1 MQTAVGRRIV
11 AKPLILDNVVSS
23 YETAETT
30 AQRKLTAPLLAAVAI
45 VLAAAA
51 VLWARMLGDV
61 ALKGTALVAMSSTV
75 ALIFWQPLVG
85 LCLMVFLVPVEQLY
99 ALAGGWVAITKIIGI
114 VTFVSLLLKAQ
125 LRHSLVRFDPQSKW
139 MLLFAVWVAMSL
151 LWTKDKESAPFTAM
165 TMAQLALFWVLI
177 RAIIT
182 TREEVLALSLFFIA
196 GTVLAI
202 FVSAVFPRWG
212 LAPRLIF
219 GTANPNHLGRDIV
232 VSLLLLQYFAPSAG
246 SLTKIGGV
254 LAGGTLML
262 GLVLTQSRASW
273 VAFAACLP
281 VALWRQHRITS
292 ILVTA
297 AMGFVGFLMFSM
309 QVLSSHLGV
318 APDELEYRGQTIVD
332 PMTIRSSRLDIW
344 RAGILLGTRH
354 PILGVGAGAFI
365 ENLGGI
371 LEEHR
376 DLLVRR
382 AIAPHNSFI
391 GIFAELGVIGLLIFS
406 GVLWNCAKS
415 IAAQPGSLEKSAA
428 LALFLSAIIQMQFMD
443 AHIHKTIWLSLAL
456 SQILPA
462 IHRRSQPSDEAV

>member
-1 MQTAVGRRIV
+1 MSLYGTT
-11 AKPLILDNVVSS
+11 
-23 YETAETT
+23 ETISE
-30 AQRKLTAPLLAAVAI
+30 RKLTAPWLAAAAI
-45 VLAAAA
+45 FLVAAA
-51 VLWARMLGDV
+51 VLWSRMLGDF
-61 ALKGTALVAMSSTV
+61 ALKGTVFMAIAGTAALV
-75 ALIFWQPLVG
+75 LWQPLVG
-85 LCLMVFLVPVEQLY
+85 LCLMVFLVPLEQLY
-99 ALAGGWVAITKIIGI
+99 ALAGGWVT
-114 VTFVSLLLKAQ
+114 VTRVFGVLTFASLLFKAQ
-125 LRHSLVRFDPQSKW
+125 LRYSLVRFDPQSKW
-139 MLLFAVWVAMSL
+139 MLLFAVWVGMSL

-202 FVSAVFPRWG
+202 FVSAIFPRWG

-219 GTANPNHLGRDIV
+219 GTANPNHLGRDTV
-232 VSLLLLQYFAPSAG
+232 VSLLLLMYFATSAG

-273 VAFAACLP
+273 VAFAVCFP

-318 APDELEYRGQTIVD
+318 APGELEYRGQTIVD
-332 PMTIRSSRLDIW
+332 PVTIRSSRLDIW
-344 RAGILLGTRH
+344 RAGILLGARH
-354 PILGVGAGAFI
+354 PIIGVGAGAFI

-382 AIAPHNSFI
+382 AIAPHNSLI
-391 GIFAELGVIGLLIFS
+391 GIFAELGVIGLLIFC

-415 IAAQPGSLEKSAA
+415 IAAQPGSLEKATA

-443 AHIHKTIWLSLAL
+443 AHIHKTIWLSLAI

-462 IHRRSQPSDEAV
+462 IRRRSQPSGEAV